1 MTRAVDALRGGCK
14 NNSMLTQPFHEHIL
28 AATEASHRSA
38 ERTTFIVE
46 LMGGKLDQ
54 RAYLRYLAA
63 LAPIY
68 EKMEALL
75 RKRADRP
82 LMKSFDHRGLDRFD
96 RMQNDIAVLSE
107 RVGVKAGVDLPEA
120 TARYVSRLHD
130 SIEDERLLAHHYIR
144 YLGDLSGG
152 QAIARLVVRHYQ
164 VPSEA
169 LTFYDFPDL
178 GDANHYKAEYRERL
192 NSAQLTEAQRHGF
205 IDEAIQLYA
214 LSGDLFT
221 ELGQA

>member
-1 MTRAVDALRGGCK
+1 
-14 NNSMLTQPFHEHIL
+14 MLTQPFHEQIL

-75 RKRADRP
+75 RERADRP
-82 LMKSFDHRGLDRFD
+82 LVKRFDHRGLDRFD
-96 RMQNDIAVLSE
+96 RMRTDIAVLSE
-107 RVGVKAGVDLPEA
+107 RVGVEAGVDLPET

-130 SIEDERLLAHHYIR
+130 GIEDERLLAHHYIR

-164 VPSEA
+164 VPPEA

-205 IDEAIQLYA
+205 IDEAMQLYA